1 METETIPPETPDE
14 TTPTPETTPEPV
26 EHDDG
31 NEGGRQQP
39 APGERKVGEPVEP

>member
-1 METETIPPETPDE
+1 METETPPQETPDE
-14 TTPTPETTPEPV
+14 TTPETTPEPV